1 MAVRAVRR
9 ELVVDVREVS
19 VGSKWLAGE
28 DGEEAL
34 VVVRWQA
41 AGEVVE
47 RAGEAGQVARKLVG
61 CVV

>member
-1 MAVRAVRR
+1 M
-9 ELVVDVREVS
+9 VVDVWEVR

-28 DGEEAL
+28 DGEEVLA
-34 VVVRWQA
+34 VVRWQA

-47 RAGEAGQVARKLVG
+47 RVGEAGQVAGKLVG

>member
-1 MAVRAVRR
+1 M
-9 ELVVDVREVS
+9 VVDVREVS

-28 DGEEAL
+28 DDEEVLA
-34 VVVRWQA
+34 VVKWQA
-41 AGEVVE
+41 VGEVVE